1 MSEIDEIMDFDSVA
15 NETDNNFIWSKIGQ
29 FDKWDSNRFGEHI
42 VETHKEANEN
52 GTVFGSRLN

>member
-1 MSEIDEIMDFDSVA
+1 MDFDSVA